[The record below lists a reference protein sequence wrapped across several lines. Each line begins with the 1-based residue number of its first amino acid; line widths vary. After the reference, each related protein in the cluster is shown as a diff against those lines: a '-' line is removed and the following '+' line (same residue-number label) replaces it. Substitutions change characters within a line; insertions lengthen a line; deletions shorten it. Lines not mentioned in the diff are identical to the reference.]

1 MNKKNKNRKLI
12 NKELYE
18 DLKFYNHQKKEY
30 DYSNTNQNMQM
41 QTQIQTQTSSYYHNY
56 DYLSHNDKQKFDSK
70 WTKPKNKAQEK
81 YLKMLNKKQCKIV
94 VSTGP
99 AGTGKTM
106 LATEQ
111 AIKNFLLGKCEK
123 IIFTRPSVTVDEE
136 LGFLPGTLE
145 EKMAPYIRPIYDILY
160 NFIHPNEVKQLIENK
175 LIEISPLGYMRG
187 RTFKNAWIIADEMQN
202 CTIAQMKMLMT
213 RIGENTKLII
223 TGDLDQNDRID
234 ELNGLED
241 FLNKFKGR
249 RSDSIGSVE
258 FETNDIEREEVVKE
272 VLEIYGVESLPSS
285 YKETNFLKQELN
297 FQNLEQEFAHTYEL
311 NTTSNDTIKI
321 IKVSS
326 FNCML
331 KKDGTSNIYEIEDEN
346 ENDDEDFEEVNE
358 LRNLNN
364 FEECDKLEEFDE
376 LFSMDV

>member
-1 MNKKNKNRKLI
+1 MSNNNHANKKNKGRKAI

-18 DLKFYNHQKKEY
+18 DLKFYNYQKREEEEY
-30 DYSNTNQNMQM
+30 NNSHN
-41 QTQIQTQTSSYYHNY
+41 QTQTTSYYHNY
-56 DYLSHNDKQKFDSK
+56 EYLSHTDRQRFDAK
-70 WTKPKNKAQEK
+70 WTKPKNRAQER

-145 EKMAPYIRPIYDILY
+145 DKMAPYIRPIYDILY
-160 NFIHPNEVKQLIENK
+160 NFIHPNEVKQLIEEK
-175 LIEISPLGYMRG
+175 LIEISPLGFMRG

-202 CTIAQMKMLMT
+202 CTVAQMKMLMT
-213 RIGENTKLII
+213 RIGENTKLIV
-223 TGDLDQNDRID
+223 TGDLDQNDRTD

-258 FETNDIEREEVVKE
+258 FETDDIEREDVVKE
-272 VLEIYGVESLPSS
+272 VLEIYGAESVPSS
-285 YKETNFLKQELN
+285 YKEQSI
-297 FQNLEQEFAHTYEL
+297 LEQYMGQTTQQLEQKLSSLDLEKEFAHTFDE
-311 NTTSNDTIKI
+311 NRQIKM

-326 FNCML
+326 FSCTIENNE
-331 KKDGTSNIYEIEDEN
+331 TNNIYEVTDSDNEAENNEEN
-346 ENDDEDFEEVNE
+346 EYCEIDES
-358 LRNLNN
+358 L
-364 FEECDKLEEFDE
+364 
-376 LFSMDV
+376 DV

>member
-1 MNKKNKNRKLI
+1 MSNNNHANKKNKSRKAI

-18 DLKFYNHQKKEY
+18 DLKFYNYQKKEDEEY
-30 DYSNTNQNMQM
+30 NNIQY
-41 QTQIQTQTSSYYHNY
+41 QTQTASYYHNY
-56 DYLSHNDKQKFDSK
+56 DYLSHTDRQRFDAK
-70 WTKPKNKAQEK
+70 WTKPKNKAQER

-106 LATEQ
+106 LPTEQ

-145 EKMAPYIRPIYDILY
+145 DKMAPYIRPIYDILY
-160 NFIHPNEVKQLIENK
+160 NFIHPNEVKQLIEEK
-175 LIEISPLGYMRG
+175 LIEISPLGFMRG

-213 RIGENTKLII
+213 RIGENTKLIV
-223 TGDLDQNDRID
+223 TGDLDQNDRTD

-258 FETNDIEREEVVKE
+258 FETDDIEREDVVKE
-272 VLEIYGVESLPSS
+272 VLEIYGTESVPSS
-285 YKETNFLKQELN
+285 YKEQSM
-297 FQNLEQEFAHTYEL
+297 LEQYMGQNTQQIVQQIETRLSNLDLEKEFAHTF
-311 NTTSNDTIKI
+311 DDDKQIKM

-326 FNCML
+326 FSCTIENNET
-331 KKDGTSNIYEIEDEN
+331 KNIYEVTDSDNEAEN
-346 ENDDEDFEEVNE
+346 NEENQYG
-358 LRNLNN
+358 
-364 FEECDKLEEFDE
+364 EFYE
-376 LFSMDV
+376 TLDV